1 MTNEDGWLKRGF
13 NTDLNRP
20 LFAIMK
26 PGADLHRLPLPDRA
40 CGITDIIIHG
50 TALCCDF
57 FRRGLRGF
65 IS

>member
-20 LFAIMK
+20 LFAIMN
-26 PGADLHRLPLPDRA
+26 PELTYTDSPYQTA